1 MITVGLTARELC
13 LAALEG
19 DHLER
24 HGAAQKVQAL
34 AALCDVY
41 QALDA
46 QRQPEVP
53 DTEKM
58 ISLGADG
65 TPVVSEMLAME
76 VGPLFGISPDS
87 AGALLSSILD
97 LRYRHP
103 VLWQAVC
110 DLTVEVWK
118 ARRIADQVTRSGLG
132 LEAAQAL
139 DAVITPYLS
148 KWPLSRVQYKLKN
161 LIVKADEVLAGQR
174 ARKARQERFVR
185 IRHDDDGISTVVARM
200 ATPDAILLD
209 TALTRL
215 ASDAVLTGRTETI
228 DELRSEALGDLA
240 IAALEHPAPVE
251 AANHRAAPAAAAG
264 DGQPQPASPRRQPP
278 RVAELVV
285 HLDAD
290 TLRSGDGIIEIDRIG
305 PLLLGQ
311 AHDLFRHCR
320 IRVLPVID
328 LNDDPTTDGY
338 QIPERI
344 RRHITARDPVEVF
357 PYSNRASKN
366 CDLDHTRP
374 YHRGLGRPAA
384 QTRASNLGPL
394 SRKVHRAKTLGA
406 WTLTQP
412 VPGEFY
418 WTSSPRLRLHRYPR
432 RHRPRIQEKC
442 SQTRRKT
449 DKEDVAKAD
458 SAASGLEGWRWLGDV
473 RSS

>member
-19 DHLER
+19 DQLER
-24 HGAAQKVQAL
+24 RGAAQKVQAL

-41 QALDA
+41 RALETS
-46 QRQPEVP
+46 RQPEVP
-53 DTEKM
+53 DTEKLVY
-58 ISLGADG
+58 IGADG
-65 TPVVSEMLAME
+65 TPLVSELTAME
-76 VGPLFGISPDS
+76 VGPLLGISPDS
-87 AGALLSSILD
+87 AGALLTNVLD
-97 LRYRHP
+97 LRHRHP

-118 ARRIADQVTRSGLG
+118 ARRVADQVTRSGLG

-174 ARKARQERFVR
+174 ARKARLERFVR

-200 ATPDAILLD
+200 TTPDAILLD

-251 AANHRAAPAAAAG
+251 AANHRAAPPG
-264 DGQPQPASPRRQPP
+264 DGEGQPQLASGRQPP

-290 TLRSGDGIIEIDRIG
+290 TLRNGDGIIEIDRVG

-328 LNDDPTTDGY
+328 LNDDPTTDCYG
-338 QIPERI
+338 IPDRI

-357 PYSNRASKN
+357 PFSNRHSTN

-374 YHRGLGRPAA
+374 YQHGKGKSAA

-412 VPGEFY
+412 VPGEFS
-418 WTSSPRLRLHRYPR
+418 WTSPLGFEYSVTHVGTTRGFQKAAPKLEPKPSRRVPPKPILRR
-432 RHRPRIQEKC
+432 RP
-442 SQTRRKT
+442 
-449 DKEDVAKAD
+449 
-458 SAASGLEGWRWLGDV
+458 
-473 RSS
+473 

>member
-24 HGAAQKVQAL
+24 RGAAQKVQAL

-200 ATPDAILLD
+200 TTPDAILLD

-215 ASDAVLTGRTETI
+215 ASDAILTGRTETI

-240 IAALEHPAPVE
+240 LAHLNNPQPPAWGIQTHTANEERKPVRSRSGDAE
-251 AANHRAAPAAAAG
+251 DPQAAG
-264 DGQPQPASPRRQPP
+264 PTRRLPK
-278 RVAELVV
+278 VADLVV
-285 HLDAD
+285 HIDAD
-290 TLRSGDGIIEIDRIG
+290 SLRNGDGVIEIDRIG
-305 PLLLGQ
+305 PLLLDQ
-311 AHDLFRHCR
+311 AQDLFRDSR

-328 LNDDPTTDGY
+328 LKDDPGVDSY
-338 QIPERI
+338 QVPDRI
-344 RRHITARDPVEVF
+344 RRHITLRNPTEVF
-357 PYSNRASKN
+357 PFSSRTSGS

-374 YHRGLGRPAA
+374 FQHGLGKPTA

-406 WTLTQP
+406 WTVSQP
-412 VPGEFY
+412 TPGTFVWVSPLEFTY
-418 WTSSPRLRLHRYPR
+418 TVNRKGTIHGTKGASSKPRKPIPRLRP
-432 RHRPRIQEKC
+432 
-442 SQTRRKT
+442 
-449 DKEDVAKAD
+449 
-458 SAASGLEGWRWLGDV
+458 
-473 RSS
+473 